1 MSVMADTREEMFQQY
16 EEGPSALA
24 AALAK
29 TPEGALSWRPD
40 PTEWAIDE
48 IVWHCADTEAFYS
61 GRLRY
66 FLALEGPAILGLDQ
80 DVLAD
85 VQKGFNQ
92 PTGPAMTFIE
102 AARALNLITLKQI
115 PEETWQRTG
124 QHTERGAWTLDNWL
138 ESMADHLHI
147 HAKQIEQNIAAWNAK
162 QGQG

>member
-1 MSVMADTREEMFQQY
+1 MAETRDEMFQQY
-16 EEGPSALA
+16 EEGPSVLA
-24 AALAK
+24 GALAK
-29 TPEGALSWRPD
+29 VPEGALSWRPE
-40 PTEWAIDE
+40 PTEWAVDE
-48 IVWHCADTEAFYS
+48 IVWHCADVEAFYA

-66 FLALEGPAILGLDQ
+66 FLALENPRILGLDQ

-85 VQKGFNQ
+85 VQKHFKH

-124 QHTERGAWTLDNWL
+124 EHSEWGGWTLDNWL
-138 ESMADHLHI
+138 QVMSDHLQI
-147 HAKQIEQNIAAWNAK
+147 HAKQIEQNIKDWNAK